1 MTFFWIL
8 ASTIVISLI
17 SLIGI
22 IVLALGIKRL
32 EKRLLAFVAL
42 ASGALL
48 GGAFLHLLP
57 EAMESTDS
65 DSVFLWTL
73 LALISFFI
81 IEKIFQWRH
90 CHKEN
95 CEVHSFGYMS
105 LFGDGVHNF
114 IDGLIIAAAFLES
127 TNLGLIVSLGVILHE
142 IPQEI
147 GDFSVLLLAGF
158 SKKKAVMMN
167 LLVAFT
173 SVLGGV
179 IGFFLISA
187 SESFMNILLPFAAGG
202 FIYIATSDLIPEIRR
217 ERKFIASLRTLSF
230 FLLGAGLMYLLRFLE

>member
-158 SKKKAVMMN
+158 SKKK
-167 LLVAFT
+167 
-173 SVLGGV
+173 
-179 IGFFLISA
+179 
-187 SESFMNILLPFAAGG
+187 
-202 FIYIATSDLIPEIRR
+202 
-217 ERKFIASLRTLSF
+217 
-230 FLLGAGLMYLLRFLE
+230 